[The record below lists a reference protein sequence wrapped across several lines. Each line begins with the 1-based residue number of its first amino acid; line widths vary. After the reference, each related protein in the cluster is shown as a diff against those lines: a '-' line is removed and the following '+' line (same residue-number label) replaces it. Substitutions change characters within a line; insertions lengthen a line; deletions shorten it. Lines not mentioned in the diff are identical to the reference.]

1 VIKLW
6 QPVMVALI
14 ILGMVAGARYV
25 RAAAGHHGSVN
36 AKSAAAPSFAAIE
49 PTRAERALMV
59 RQHGR

>member
-1 VIKLW
+1 
-6 QPVMVALI
+6 MVALI